1 MLTLDYFKPPEQIGH
16 FNVLITMEKE
26 FRIYTK
32 TGDKGE
38 TSLVGG
44 TRVMKNHP
52 RIEAYGDL
60 DELKSW
66 IGLIRDQEIG
76 MDHRKTL
83 LEIQDRLFTI
93 ESHLASENPDVAALM
108 PQLAEKHSLILE
120 SEIDRM
126 NEQLP
131 PISNFILPGGF
142 QPASMCHIARTVCR
156 RVERKVIGLLG
167 VEEVDP
173 LIVQYINRL
182 SDYLF
187 VLARA
192 LTFEGNGTETPWIPK
207 R

>member
-1 MLTLDYFKPPEQIGH
+1 
-16 FNVLITMEKE
+16 MEKE

-32 TGDKGE
+32 TGDQGE

-44 TRVMKNHP
+44 TRVKKNHP

-76 MDHRKTL
+76 MDHRRTL
-83 LEIQDRLFTI
+83 LEIQDRLFTM
-93 ESHLASENPDVAALM
+93 ESHLAAESAEVAATL
-108 PQLAEKHSLILE
+108 PKLSAKHALILE

-126 NEQLP
+126 NENLP
-131 PISNFILPGGF
+131 PISSFILPGGCAA
-142 QPASMCHIARTVCR
+142 ASMCHIARTVCR
-156 RVERKVIGLLG
+156 RVERKIISLMA
-167 VEEVDP
+167 EIEVDH
-173 LIVQYINRL
+173 LIIQYINRL

-192 LTFEGNGTETPWIPK
+192 LTYESNGTETPWLPK

>member
-1 MLTLDYFKPPEQIGH
+1 
-16 FNVLITMEKE
+16 MEKE
-26 FRIYTK
+26 FKIYTK
-32 TGDKGE
+32 TGDQGE

-44 TRVMKNHP
+44 TRVRKNHP

-76 MDHRKTL
+76 MDHQRTL

-93 ESHLASENPDVAALM
+93 ESHLAAENPAVAATL
-108 PQLAEKHSLILE
+108 PQLASKHALILE

-126 NEQLP
+126 NETLP
-131 PISNFILPGGF
+131 PISSFILPGGC

-156 RVERKVIGLLG
+156 RVERKIIGLTAE
-167 VEEVDP
+167 VEVDP
-173 LIVQYINRL
+173 LIIQYINRL

-192 LTFEGNGTETPWIPK
+192 LTYEADGTETPWLPK